1 MATTTFLSNATI
13 NITQGATTTDM
24 SDNANACSIT
34 VGQAA
39 LSSTAFGDTGER
51 FVGGL
56 QSVEVA
62 ITFYLSYGASEV
74 EAVLASCVGTGTTT
88 LVISPSGTT
97 ESASNPE
104 YTIKVTTDQT
114 TYEVKTNLYVI
125 IAWERKFKQKASNLA
140 TGVGL
145 EDLAFM
151 AFESFKVHGIP
162 TKAIFDDYVKTLVAI
177 EVITD
182 EPTNP
187 IEEAP
192 THDH

>member
-1 MATTTFLSNATI
+1 MQL
-13 NITQGATTTDM
+13 
-24 SDNANACSIT
+24 
-34 VGQAA
+34 
-39 LSSTAFGDTGER
+39 
-51 FVGGL
+51 
-56 QSVEVA
+56 
-62 ITFYLSYGASEV
+62 
-74 EAVLASCVGTGTTT
+74 T
-88 LVISPSGTT
+88 L
-97 ESASNPE
+97 
-104 YTIKVTTDQT
+104 KVTTDQT

-151 AFESFKVHGIP
+151 AFESCKVHGIT

>member
-1 MATTTFLSNATI
+1 MQL
-13 NITQGATTTDM
+13 
-24 SDNANACSIT
+24 
-34 VGQAA
+34 
-39 LSSTAFGDTGER
+39 
-51 FVGGL
+51 
-56 QSVEVA
+56 
-62 ITFYLSYGASEV
+62 
-74 EAVLASCVGTGTTT
+74 T
-88 LVISPSGTT
+88 L
-97 ESASNPE
+97 
-104 YTIKVTTDQT
+104 KVTTDQT

-151 AFESFKVHGIP
+151 AFESCKIHGISVP
-162 TKAIFDDYVKTLVAI
+162 AIFDDYVKKLVAI

>member
-1 MATTTFLSNATI
+1 MQL
-13 NITQGATTTDM
+13 
-24 SDNANACSIT
+24 
-34 VGQAA
+34 
-39 LSSTAFGDTGER
+39 
-51 FVGGL
+51 
-56 QSVEVA
+56 
-62 ITFYLSYGASEV
+62 
-74 EAVLASCVGTGTTT
+74 T
-88 LVISPSGTT
+88 L
-97 ESASNPE
+97 
-104 YTIKVTTDQT
+104 KVTTNET

-151 AFESFKVHGIP
+151 AFESCKVYGIP

-192 THDH
+192 THAL

>member
-1 MATTTFLSNATI
+1 MQL
-13 NITQGATTTDM
+13 
-24 SDNANACSIT
+24 
-34 VGQAA
+34 
-39 LSSTAFGDTGER
+39 
-51 FVGGL
+51 
-56 QSVEVA
+56 
-62 ITFYLSYGASEV
+62 
-74 EAVLASCVGTGTTT
+74 T
-88 LVISPSGTT
+88 L
-97 ESASNPE
+97 
-104 YTIKVTTDQT
+104 KVTTDQT

-151 AFESFKVHGIP
+151 AFESCKVHGITVP
-162 TKAIFDDYVKTLVAI
+162 AIFDDYVKKLVAI

-192 THDH
+192 THAL

>member
-1 MATTTFLSNATI
+1 MQL
-13 NITQGATTTDM
+13 
-24 SDNANACSIT
+24 
-34 VGQAA
+34 
-39 LSSTAFGDTGER
+39 
-51 FVGGL
+51 
-56 QSVEVA
+56 
-62 ITFYLSYGASEV
+62 
-74 EAVLASCVGTGTTT
+74 T
-88 LVISPSGTT
+88 L
-97 ESASNPE
+97 
-104 YTIKVTTDQT
+104 KVTTDET

-140 TGVGL
+140 SGVGL

-151 AFESFKVHGIP
+151 AFESCKVSSIP
-162 TKAIFDDYVKTLVAI
+162 VPAIFEDYCRKLVAI